1 MSAAVLCAFLTV
13 PLAAGAADPPGPFA
27 PPFAVT
33 ADGTVIDRPA
43 DAKTWIAFANGF
55 PWLGDFDGDGKPDL
69 LVGQGGGP
77 RKARTGRRAGSASTA
92 TPARPGEPRFGA
104 PTWFDDA
111 VPTGR
116 IPDG

>member
-1 MSAAVLCAFLTV
+1 MTTAILSALMALSL
-13 PLAAGAADPPGPFA
+13 A

-33 ADGTVIDRPA
+33 ADGTAIDWPA
-43 DAKTWIAFANGF
+43 AGETPTGFANSF

-69 LVGQGGGP
+69 LIGHSRGDRKLNGPGGRLRVYRNVGE
-77 RKARTGRRAGSASTA
+77 
-92 TPARPGEPRFGA
+92 PGEPRFGVPA
-104 PTWFDDA
+104 WFHDA

>member
-1 MSAAVLCAFLTV
+1 MTAVILSAL
-13 PLAAGAADPPGPFA
+13 LALPFD

-33 ADGTVIDRPA
+33 ADGAVIDLPA
-43 DAKTWIAFANGF
+43 GGEAAFAANGF

-69 LVGQGGGP
+69 LVGQSRGDRKLNGPGG
-77 RKARTGRRAGSASTA
+77 RLRVYQNTGEAGT
-92 TPARPGEPRFGA
+92 PRFGK
-104 PTWFDDA
+104 PTWFDVA